1 MIVELLAAGI
11 GIACI
16 AALLLVRRR
25 LARQNQRIE
34 KLTEQISR
42 FLDNPSEALE
52 ENLEEGW
59 ISNLENQISRLERQL
74 LYEKHMQQQR
84 EQHTIQFVENM
95 AHQMKTAVT
104 ALQIRLEIAQLKSVT
119 EEERQALW
127 KGQACVLRL
136 NGEIDRILQS
146 SQLAEGKIHM
156 NFAPFLLE
164 QAIAAICSQL
174 KALTDKREVQ
184 IHLQCAEDLQYY
196 GDLFWL
202 TQALEN
208 VVKNAAEHT
217 RKNGC
222 VWISVKDCGNRV
234 QIVIEDEGKGIPAE
248 EFPLLF
254 QRFARGR
261 GTKSGYGIGLSMARD
276 IIRAHHGSLTAE
288 NRKKNGARFVISLP
302 VLEGAKAYAA
312 EQQES

>member
-25 LARQNQRIE
+25 LTRQNQRIE

-156 NFAPFLLE
+156 NFAPFALE

-184 IHLQCAEDLQYY
+184 MHLQCAEDLQYY
-196 GDLFWL
+196 GDLVWL

>member
-16 AALLLVRRR
+16 TALLLVGRR
-25 LARQNQRIE
+25 LTRQNQRME

-42 FLDNPSEALE
+42 FLDNPSDALE
-52 ENLEEGW
+52 QNLEEGW

-74 LYEKHMQQQR
+74 LYEKHVQQQR
-84 EQHTIQFVENM
+84 ERHTIQFVENM

-127 KGQACVLRL
+127 KGQSCVLRL

-156 NFAPFLLE
+156 NFAPFSLK
-164 QAIAAICSQL
+164 QTIAAICSQL

-184 IHLQCAEDLQYY
+184 IHLQCAEELQYY

-302 VLEGAKAYAA
+302 VLEGAKAYTSKP
-312 EQQES
+312 QGT

>member
-11 GIACI
+11 SIVCM

-25 LARQNQRIE
+25 LTRQNQRIE

-42 FLDNPSEALE
+42 FLGNPSEALE
-52 ENLEEGW
+52 DNLEEGW

-74 LYEKHMQQQR
+74 LYEKRMQQQR
-84 EQHTIQFVENM
+84 ERHTIQFVENM

-146 SQLAEGKIHM
+146 SQLAEGKIRM
-156 NFAPFLLE
+156 NFAPFSLE
-164 QAIAAICSQL
+164 QTIAAICSQL

-202 TQALEN
+202 IQALEN

-222 VWISVKDCGNRV
+222 VWISVKDCGNCV

-312 EQQES
+312 ETRET